1 MAKYMLINTLS
12 LPHPQNKKRTVLH
25 RGGTVVDLDSEVAER
40 GLKLGAVRELTDEE
54 REQYADDTDET
65 TEARV
70 PALPG
75 DGIVPPGPTPGPAG
89 TSPVS
94 DPDDATA
101 RGEVTLPERPSNGAS
116 TETWRAYL
124 TELSAA
130 TEEELGSP
138 IEVPANAKRDDMIV
152 IGDAR
157 LAEWNEED

>member
-12 LPHPQNKKRTVLH
+12 LPHPRNKKRTVLH
-25 RGGTVVDLDSEVAER
+25 RGGSVVDLPNEVAER
-40 GLKLGAVRELTDEE
+40 GLELGAVRKLTDEE
-54 REQYADDTDET
+54 REQYAEETSTNEADT
-65 TEARV
+65 TEV
-70 PALPG
+70 LEKS
-75 DGIVPPGPTPGPAG
+75 DGLTASGGG
-89 TSPVS
+89 ENKG
-94 DPDDATA
+94 DDATT
-101 RGEVTLPERPSNGAS
+101 RDEVTLPERPSNGAS

-138 IEVPANAKRDDMIV
+138 IEIPANAKRDDMIV